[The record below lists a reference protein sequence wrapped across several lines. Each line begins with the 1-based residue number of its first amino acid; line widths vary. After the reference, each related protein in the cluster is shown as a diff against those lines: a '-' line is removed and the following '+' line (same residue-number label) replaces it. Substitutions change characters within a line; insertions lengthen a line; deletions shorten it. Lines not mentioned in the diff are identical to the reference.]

1 MKKFSQSV
9 FLSDFNFIVVSY
21 LIVPV
26 AKFNIICERRTTTKL
41 SIKTEHGDPTLSF
54 YYYSSKYFRHRTKCR
69 KRKKKRKLGKFL
81 MLEICLKIRK
91 MSVKKLIFGGLVT
104 MATKV
109 MTITIFLVACKK
121 SSIHWLRVLTTLAFR
136 VPYFSE
142 FYFALTS

>member
-1 MKKFSQSV
+1 M
-9 FLSDFNFIVVSY
+9 
-21 LIVPV
+21 
-26 AKFNIICERRTTTKL
+26 AKFNIICERRTSTKL
-41 SIKTEHGDPTLSF
+41 SKPSMVTPHYLFIIILVNTLGTELNVE
-54 YYYSSKYFRHRTKCR
+54 KE
-69 KRKKKRKLGKFL
+69 KKKLGKFS

-91 MSVKKLIFGGLVT
+91 MSAKKLIFGGLVT

-109 MTITIFLVACKK
+109 MTITIFFVACKK